1 MQFMLQFSLNNM
13 EILNSL
19 AGGGGIY
26 VQVQFTEQPQN
37 KNEVQDMLDFY
48 RPYKLNQISV
58 NKMSIYHEGGSVLMD
73 NLKGKDYEVGTCS
86 AYGAYIVLTDGSV
99 VGCCDEVHIY
109 PKLRDKI
116 PNIFE
121 TSLEECKKQSD
132 FLYLNDATF
141 INYCKNCSL
150 YDFFDLNA
158 TAKKSIN
165 NGYLEISSK
174 VQTRYFVVPEYLSSI
189 PEDVLL
195 FMYENNMVS
204 AIKNFK
210 KGLSHG
216 TDVN

>member
-1 MQFMLQFSLNNM
+1 
-13 EILNSL
+13 
-19 AGGGGIY
+19 
-26 VQVQFTEQPQN
+26 

-58 NKMSIYHEGGSVLMD
+58 NKMFIVFDGGNKHVGVDFTPSP
-73 NLKGKDYEVGTCS
+73 YEIGTCKS
-86 AYGAYIVLTDGSV
+86 YGSYMVQTNGSV
-99 VGCCDEVHIY
+99 VGCCGELYFY

-141 INYCKNCSL
+141 INYCKNCSI
-150 YDFFDLNA
+150 Y
-158 TAKKSIN
+158 SIDN
-165 NGYLEISSK
+165 DDKLERRFIESGYFAIQHTLM
-174 VQTRYFVVPEYLSSI
+174 TRYFVVPEYLSSI

-210 KGLSHG
+210 KE
-216 TDVN
+216 